1 MTEEKKINGDQAEA
15 QTKATEE
22 LKTETS
28 DSIDNKMKQHQKKMS
43 SLNPLKVPRIMLRRS
58 LQKIIA
64 RKRKLKR
71 MAMQNTSD

>member
-28 DSIDNKMKQHQKKMS
+28 DSIDNNME
-43 SLNPLKVPRIMLRRS
+43 NE
-58 LQKIIA
+58 
-64 RKRKLKR
+64 
-71 MAMQNTSD
+71 TT